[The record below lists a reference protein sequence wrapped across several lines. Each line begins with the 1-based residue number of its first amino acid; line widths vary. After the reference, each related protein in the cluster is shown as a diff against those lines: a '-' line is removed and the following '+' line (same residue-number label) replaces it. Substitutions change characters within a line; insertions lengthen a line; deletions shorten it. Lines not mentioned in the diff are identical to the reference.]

1 MRHVAVHKRMISA
14 TIAILVFAG
23 VGLGGVGPAAA
34 QSGDGQACGG
44 VGGPSCESG
53 FFCDS
58 ESAQCGEGNPAGTCV
73 LRTDACTRIYQP
85 VCGCDG
91 KTYGNDC
98 ERIAAAAR
106 KAHDGECK
114 G

>member
-1 MRHVAVHKRMISA
+1 MRKQAFQSKLISA
-14 TIAILVFAG
+14 AFSMAIVLAPQ
-23 VGLGGVGPAAA
+23 PAAT
-34 QSGDGQACGG
+34 QSGEGQPCGG
-44 VGGPSCESG
+44 VGGISCSVG

-58 ESAQCGEGNPAGTCV
+58 KGAQCGQSDAEGTCV
-73 LRTDACTRIYQP
+73 LRTQACAKIYRP

-106 KAHDGECK
+106 KDYDGKCK
-114 G
+114 N

>member
-1 MRHVAVHKRMISA
+1 MRRHAFHKRVISA
-14 TIAILVFAG
+14 ALLLAMLAIA
-23 VGLGGVGPAAA
+23 GPAAA
-34 QSGDGQACGG
+34 QSGEGQACGG
-44 VGGPSCESG
+44 VSGPSCTVG

-58 ESAQCGEGNPAGTCV
+58 ENAQCGEENAEGTCV
-73 LRTDACTRIYQP
+73 LRTEACTRIYQP

-106 KAHDGECK
+106 KNHDGECK